1 MRKKIA
7 ILGSTGSIGKSTLD
21 VISKN
26 RKNFDIVL
34 LSANNNYKKLI
45 QQAKKFKA
53 RNVII
58 KNELHYQ
65 KVKKLLKKTK
75 IKVFSGDIPLS
86 SIISEK
92 LDFTMSAIVGLAG
105 LHGSKMLFILP
116 LLGTLIGGL
125 WGGFELYNRL
135 LEAEDTLANLKPE
148 AIQKE
153 LVRLTELT
161 EIIKTDLREDINV
174 ARDETQVAMDL
185 ARATEKTSADTQRE
199 IRNDVYAMERDMNN
213 RFKEMDSE
221 TRELRKD
228 LEDKIMTILENP
240 LNDTE

>member
-1 MRKKIA
+1 MA
-7 ILGSTGSIGKSTLD
+7 EVEYEG
-21 VISKN
+21 
-26 RKNFDIVL
+26 
-34 LSANNNYKKLI
+34 
-45 QQAKKFKA
+45 
-53 RNVII
+53 I
-58 KNELHYQ
+58 K
-65 KVKKLLKKTK
+65 
-75 IKVFSGDIPLS
+75 
-86 SIISEK
+86 
-92 LDFTMSAIVGLAG
+92 MS
-105 LHGSKMLFILP
+105 GSKMLFILP

-125 WGGFELYNRL
+125 WGGFELYSRL

-148 AIQKE
+148 AIQRE

-174 ARDETQVAMDL
+174 ARDETKVAMDL

-199 IRNDVYAMERDMNN
+199 IRNDVYAMERDMNT
-213 RFKEMDSE
+213 RFKEMDAE